1 MTLTDRQARIVRGA
15 REWVAAY
22 GEAPTMRE
30 LARVS
35 GLNSTSSVHYQLER
49 LREQG
54 ILVETRGRRSSVRC
68 PHCGH

>member
-1 MTLTDRQARIVRGA
+1 MTLSDRQVRILRGA

-30 LARVS
+30 LAQAA
-35 GLNSTSSVHYQLER
+35 GLASASSVHYQLQR

-54 ILVETRGRRSSVRC
+54 VVVETRGRRNARC
-68 PHCGH
+68 PYCRR